1 MQAMEL
7 EQTTQPFVP
16 VDDKRPK
23 LEEPPPVRL
32 VAVDDCVLTAAAG
45 LEPELNEFYV
55 GLLGFEREAG
65 GPPIVYHAENQSLR
79 IGIVETPDPRENLR
93 SLGIC
98 VPSLAE
104 LVRRLNEEEIEF
116 VRQRGLMPGNE
127 RILLADPAGHPLEIT
142 EYRLII

>member
-1 MQAMEL
+1 MEL

-16 VDDKRPK
+16 VNDKRPK

-32 VAVDDCVLTAAAG
+32 VAVDDCILSAPAG
-45 LEPELNEFYV
+45 LERELDEFYV
-55 GLLGFEREAG
+55 GLLGFQRDDAQL
-65 GPPIVYHAENQSLR
+65 PIVYHAENQSLR
-79 IGIVETPDPRENLR
+79 IEIVEKPDPRENLR

-98 VPSLAE
+98 VLSLAE

-127 RILLADPAGHPLEIT
+127 SLLLTDPAGHPLEIT
-142 EYRLII
+142 EFRLII